1 MRRPVACCFER
12 PEQLLEKRKGVN
24 IEMKIAVCG
33 KGGYRIKEKQIT
45 QL

>member
-1 MRRPVACCFER
+1 MVIYNTYYI
-12 PEQLLEKRKGVN
+12 EKRKGVN

-33 KGGYRIKEKQIT
+33 KGGYRIKENQIT